1 MLLLPSYYLGECVYI
16 YIYIY
21 WYVPQPP
28 SSPVLKLLRENL
40 WGLLLLQV
48 QVGSGA
54 GPPSTIVQIVNCLS
68 TPSQD
73 GKWGFKPCTLLAQ
86 LSSYMW
92 GYFISEEEA
101 FFFDSH
107 EVAISSMNCVCVL

>member
-1 MLLLPSYYLGECVYI
+1 MFPSLPAGVYI
-16 YIYIY
+16 LVYIY

-40 WGLLLLQV
+40 WELLFLLV

-107 EVAISSMNCVCVL
+107 EVAISSLNCVCVL